1 MDDYQIITR
10 RRSRSKTP
18 FLRSTCDHENCE
30 HAGEEGHTHHHGEKL
45 KVPSVQT
52 IVEETVEVA
61 SSISPTKQIQKAKT
75 SDYSSEDTS
84 PESKSKKTS
93 MYIDEESSQK
103 SKQMSSSMNRS
114 STTTTST
121 TVVTKRKRVAAST
134 PKGIDSYLPES
145 FAAQFTGG
153 TAAHSF
159 KEITQNALNTE
170 SERSQRRMDAS
181 GSNNSSFNKS
191 YSNILNSSNGDL
203 SDHIAYLEYKRA
215 GEYWNTTPKTD
226 YTYSKHSSFRRELAP
241 GIVAMPN
248 MSRSGLRTHSERIN
262 YMTKQLIYDS
272 GDEIDYQLDGYRK
285 RQYNKYMQAQ
295 QQSWYMRI
303 ITTIVTTI
311 TSAWSA
317 VAGGGGGVGEGV
329 GVATGYDSSLYRTK
343 YGQEERGFF
352 GTIAHGISSSI
363 SQLFRYVY
371 ILISSLL
378 CLDTWLL
385 QSSNADSKGR
395 KRFLLLLLI
404 LLPLLLLGAWWLL
417 DEEDRAYYLQRTQ
430 ALVPFSLLA
439 SWQSALYS
447 SGNSITG
454 YIQQLPDNVKSS
466 FNHYYASYVAGGSA
480 AGSGDSDSHL
490 HIHNIE
496 QRLQKALTAEE
507 YENILNHVNSY
518 VQELIDL
525 KLTKQQRERTERA
538 AQLSTAQLQKIADL
552 VLESLAQDKLKSGS
566 AGAKLGE
573 LSEAEV
579 LQLAELVRIQLE
591 ASGWAERP
599 VPLSSENLGEIKR
612 LITEHMELHEHKH
625 YTLLLE
631 RIDLDT
637 LLLRILGAPQLAKFV
652 DARIALALAEK
663 QLQSVA
669 AEKSQEGSGHS
680 AAYSE
685 QQRLINEL
693 NNEIAFIKLALS
705 DKLTENEG
713 LHQSITKLRVT
724 QDDLLKRM
732 QEHELATDQ
741 RFSGL
746 LTEIESKLAALKD
759 QPFKLLNQ
767 QIKLSLV
774 EMLGFKETRPNG
786 AHLEDIDLQNWVR
799 SMFVA
804 KDYLEERLLALNEG
818 TDNKIRD
825 EIDRSGMLLMRDINE
840 RLKSVTALKEQI
852 NTALSEEEVHKIVKS
867 VLNIYDADKT
877 GLVDFAL
884 ESAGGQILSTRCT
897 ENYQTKSA
905 QISIFGIPL
914 WYPTNTPRI
923 AISPQVQPGECWAF
937 QGFPGFLVLKLNSM
951 VYVTGFTLEHIP
963 RSLSP
968 NGRIDSAPRNFT
980 VWGLEHEKDYEPVLF
995 GEYEYVDNDASL
1007 QYFPV
1012 KNTNIKRPYEIVEL
1026 RIESNHGHAQ
1036 YTCLYRFRVHGK
1048 PPGA

>member
-1 MDDYQIITR
+1 M
-10 RRSRSKTP
+10 
-18 FLRSTCDHENCE
+18 
-30 HAGEEGHTHHHGEKL
+30 
-45 KVPSVQT
+45 
-52 IVEETVEVA
+52 
-61 SSISPTKQIQKAKT
+61 SIN
-75 SDYSSEDTS
+75 
-84 PESKSKKTS
+84 
-93 MYIDEESSQK
+93 EESSQK
-103 SKQMSSSMNRS
+103 SKQMSSSSTNRT

-121 TVVTKRKRVAAST
+121 TVITKRKRVAAST
-134 PKGIDSYLPES
+134 PKAIDNYLQKS
-145 FAAQFTGG
+145 FASQFTGG
-153 TAAHSF
+153 TGAESAAQSF

-170 SERSQRRMDAS
+170 FELSQRRADAA
-181 GSNNSSFNKS
+181 GSNNSSINKS
-191 YSNILNSSNGDL
+191 YSNILSSSNGDL

-248 MSRSGLRTHSERIN
+248 MSRLGLRTHNERID
-262 YMTKQLIYDS
+262 YMTKRLTYDS

-285 RQYNKYMQAQ
+285 RQYNRYMQEQ
-295 QQSWYMRI
+295 KQSWYTRI

-311 TSAWSA
+311 TSAWST
-317 VAGGGGGVGEGV
+317 VTGGGDGGGG
-329 GVATGYDSSLYRTK
+329 AASGYDSSLYRTK

-352 GTIAHGISSSI
+352 GSISHGISSSI
-363 SQLFRYVY
+363 SQFFRYVY

-385 QSSNADSKGR
+385 QSSNADAKGR

-404 LLPLLLLGAWWLL
+404 LLPLLLLGAWWLQ
-417 DEEDRAYYLQRTQ
+417 DQEDRAYYLQRAQ

-439 SWQSALYS
+439 SWQSALYT
-447 SGNSITG
+447 SGNSFKG
-454 YIQQLPDNVKSS
+454 YIQQIPDNVKSS
-466 FNHYYASYVAGGSA
+466 FNHYYASYVDGGA
-480 AGSGDSDSHL
+480 VVSGDSEAHL

-518 VQELIDL
+518 VQELVDL
-525 KLTKQQRERTERA
+525 KWTKQQREQTMRA
-538 AQLSTAQLQKIADL
+538 EQLSPAQMQIIAHL
-552 VLESLAQDKLKSGS
+552 VLETLAQEKLKWGS
-566 AGAKLGE
+566 AKAKLAE
-573 LSEAEV
+573 LSETEV
-579 LQLAELVRIQLE
+579 LRLAELVRTQLE
-591 ASGWAERP
+591 ASGWPNRP
-599 VPLSSENLGEIKR
+599 VPLSRENLLEIKR
-612 LITEHMELHEHKH
+612 LITEHMELYESKH
-625 YTLLLE
+625 YTLLLD
-631 RIDLDT
+631 RIDLDA
-637 LLLRILGAPQLAKFV
+637 LLLRILSAPQLAKFV
-652 DARIALALAEK
+652 DARIALALEGK
-663 QLQSVA
+663 QLQI
-669 AEKSQEGSGHS
+669 EKLHEGSAHG
-680 AAYSE
+680 APYSE

-713 LHQSITKLRVT
+713 LHQSISKLTVT

-732 QEHELATDQ
+732 QEHELATDK

-746 LTEIESKLAALKD
+746 LLEIENKLATLKD
-759 QPFKLLNQ
+759 QPFKLINQ

-774 EMLGFKETRPNG
+774 ELLGFKGTTPGG
-786 AHLEDIDLQNWVR
+786 APLEDIDLQNWVR

-804 KDYLEERLLALNEG
+804 KDYLEEHLLALNKG
-818 TDNKIRD
+818 TDNKIRE
-825 EIDRSGMLLMRDINE
+825 EIDRSGMLIMRDINE
-840 RLKSVTALKEQI
+840 RLKSVTALKEEI
-852 NTALSEEEVHKIVKS
+852 NTALSKEEVHKIVKS
-867 VLNIYDADKT
+867 VLDVYDADKT

-980 VWGLEHEKDYEPVLF
+980 VWGLEHEKDFEPVLF
-995 GEYEYVDNDASL
+995 GEYEFIDNNASL
-1007 QYFPV
+1007 QYFPI
-1012 KNTNIKRPYEIVEL
+1012 KNKDIKRPYEIVEL